1 MMSIAS
7 VCKGKKKKKNQSP
20 LSTTLNPC
28 RSASCLLFVSVPTL
42 KKKVKKK
49 EEEKK
54 KERERKKKK
63 KKRKR
68 KKEKERGKEKEK
80 KKPCTAQLRLSP
92 SQSDMVFR
100 LSCPFIHFPSF
111 QPVGGTRRAPPG
123 SSVRTPEG
131 CSISSKKKKKKKGC
145 FNPCCKQSSDSLC
158 WLSRIAK
165 RFLQQGC
172 CGWS

>member
-1 MMSIAS
+1 MPAF
-7 VCKGKKKKKNQSP
+7 VKEKKKKKNQSP

-131 CSISSKKKKKKKGC
+131 CSISFS
-145 FNPCCKQSSDSLC
+145 QSLTQKLPALLRDGATSECVSSGFS
-158 WLSRIAK
+158 WVWY
-165 RFLQQGC
+165 FYWFPQGV
-172 CGWS
+172 WPA